1 MERKTFHALLL
12 SVAMVT
18 GAVTISDAYAQ
29 EVTNTD
35 RLIEVIAT
43 TDDTNEMVSDTKD
56 MVSNLAGLWSNF
68 EAQFTPLSQA
78 LQSIA
83 STVSAISADVST
95 VEGKVSDLA
104 KSVDALAQAESER
117 ATSYQSS
124 IDGFEGAVMQLEDKI
139 DSMGGEDG
147 TAGSLDEISGQIT
160 SLSTQI
166 NQFLQVQDALT
177 DDVEEIKTAL
187 GNVQTSVDT
196 TVGPPPT
203 SLVEGTAKKAIP
215 LSWHARGLTEVPSD
229 KMYTAEF
236 QMTCDADVFVES
248 VTSDINDHSD
258 VTLTDTA
265 GTDRLISNPI
275 FDEVGND
282 ITDPRSD
289 TTLTVNGQTLFD
301 STFDIGADNDYV
313 FEPDEIPL
321 NLMELKKDAAIQFE
335 TTTTVPPS
343 TAVTGNTMN
352 ALELYVTA
360 KKNTAIAAYFAGN
373 DAANPVNIEATNSS
387 VALGLLNVTKAALG
401 SAETYMVTVE
411 YFSAN
416 TKAKCE
422 IELGTDAPLD
432 NTQTVLVPLQPMP
445 GSTSILSEYSG
456 MVGCDLNPVSVTNVT
471 AQLSNAPGLNN
482 YVDMEL
488 MVGDDT
494 KAEFTFVNGHAVI
507 MNNASLPFEFS
518 GADLTIKGNI
528 VSGASILAQI
538 TYNTI
543 KGVEC
548 TAN

>member
-1 MERKTFHALLL
+1 
-12 SVAMVT
+12 MVT

-124 IDGFEGAVMQLEDKI
+124 IDGFEGAVMQLQDKI

-177 DDVEEIKTAL
+177 DDVEAIKTAL

-229 KMYTAEF
+229 RMYTAEF
-236 QMTCDADVFVES
+236 QMTCDADVFVDS
-248 VTSDINDHSD
+248 VTSDINDHSN
-258 VTLTDTA
+258 VKVTDTA
-265 GTDRLISNPI
+265 NTERLMHNPI
-275 FDEVGND
+275 FDEDGND
-282 ITDPRSD
+282 QTAPRSD

-301 STFDIGADNDYV
+301 SEFDIGATDNYV
-313 FEPDEIPL
+313 FEPNEIPL
-321 NLMELKKDAAIQFE
+321 NLMELKKGNAIKFE

-343 TAVTGNTMN
+343 AALSENTMT

-360 KKNTAIAAYFAGN
+360 KKNTAIAAYFAV
-373 DAANPVNIEATNSS
+373 DDDDDPENIVATNTTN
-387 VALGLLNVTKAALG
+387 ALGLLNITKAALG
-401 SAETYMVTVE
+401 SVETYMVTVE

-422 IELGTDAPLD
+422 IKLGTDDPLD
-432 NTQTVLVPLQPMP
+432 NTQTVLVPLQPIP
-445 GSTSILSEYSG
+445 GSTSILSEYTG

-482 YVDMEL
+482 YVNMEL
-488 MVGDDT
+488 LVGDDK
-494 KAEFTFVNGHAVI
+494 KAKFTFVNGHAVI

-518 GADLTIKGNI
+518 GADLTIKGDI

-538 TYNTI
+538 TYDTI
-543 KGVEC
+543 KDVEC